1 MIILD
6 SLLVGGIRFV
16 LDKLA
21 AAVDQEMNDE
31 GRLREEL
38 VANQMRLELGEIP
51 EEEFA
56 RRERDLLARIRELR
70 ERQRGEAAAPVGGG
84 RYTVEGVETTFEEGE
99 EGASSSERGGR

>member
-31 GRLREEL
+31 GALREEL
-38 VANQMRLELGEIP
+38 VANQMRLELSEIS
-51 EEEFA
+51 EEEFV

-70 ERQRGEAAAPVGGG
+70 ERQRGEAPKPAAG
-84 RYTVEGVETTFEEGE
+84 RYTVEGVETTFDEGDKV
-99 EGASSSERGGR
+99 R